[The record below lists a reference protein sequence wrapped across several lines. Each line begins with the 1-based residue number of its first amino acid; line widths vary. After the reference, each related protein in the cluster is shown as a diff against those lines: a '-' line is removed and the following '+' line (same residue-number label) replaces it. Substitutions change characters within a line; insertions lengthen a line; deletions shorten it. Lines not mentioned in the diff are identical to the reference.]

1 MRVTKKRITCLIF
14 AAFSVL
20 LLFLSGLFIG
30 SVRLGFSECLSGLF
44 TGEGQVGVI
53 VRSLRLPRVLAALV
67 SGAVLAVSGALLQAS
82 LGNALASPSTLGVN
96 SGAGAAVM
104 LALAFFP
111 GLFAL
116 ESAFAFFGALFAAAL
131 TLAVGAA
138 AGRSVAGS
146 AVVLSGVAVG
156 SLFGAVTSFL
166 SLRFPDVLSSYAAFS
181 VGGYA
186 GVYARDIIFPALL
199 SLPLISVA
207 FLITPRLNVLAL
219 GDDLARSF
227 GIRVGALRAL
237 CVVLAAALASV
248 SVSFAGLIGFV
259 GLIAPH
265 IASRTVGEDR
275 RLHLPMSA
283 LVGASL
289 TLLSDML
296 GRALFAPGEIA
307 SGVILSLVGAPF
319 FIALL
324 ITKVGRRQ
332 ND

>member
-1 MRVTKKRITCLIF
+1 MKMTKKRVTYLVF
-14 AAFSVL
+14 AVFLVL
-20 LLFLSGLFIG
+20 SLFLSGLFLG
-30 SVRLGFSECLSGLF
+30 SVRLSPTECLSGLF
-44 TGEGQVGVI
+44 TGEGMAGVI
-53 VRSLRLPRVLAALV
+53 VRTLRLPRVLAALV
-67 SGAVLAVSGALLQAS
+67 SGAVLAVSGALLQSS

-156 SLFGAVTSFL
+156 SLFSAVTSFL

-186 GVYARDIIFPALL
+186 GVYGGDVLFPALL
-199 SLPLISVA
+199 SLPLLSAA
-207 FLITPRLNVLAL
+207 FLITPKLNVLAL

-265 IASRTVGEDR
+265 VASRTVGEDR
-275 RLHLPMSA
+275 RIHLPMSA

-289 TLLSDML
+289 TLLSDMT
-296 GRALFAPGEIA
+296 GRVALAPGEIA
-307 SGVILSLVGAPF
+307 SGVILNLVGAPF
-319 FIALL
+319 FIVLL
-324 ITKVGRRQ
+324 IARARRRH